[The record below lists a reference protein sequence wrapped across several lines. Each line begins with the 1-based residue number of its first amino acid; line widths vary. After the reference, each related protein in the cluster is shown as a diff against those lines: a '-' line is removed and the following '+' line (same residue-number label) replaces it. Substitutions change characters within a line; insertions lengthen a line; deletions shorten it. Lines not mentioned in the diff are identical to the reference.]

1 MLYPFFRKFY
11 KNFIILKEEQMKEY
25 MRAKKLTG
33 RSGKILGSEYYFSSL
48 SAYDVLRKINSGV
61 ASYEYRKFIMAAN
74 ANLAYSI
81 KEIYDDCKEN
91 ARYFSFVSSRDREIL
106 ISFIEGLEKFAEFA
120 NGRNSYCGDCVSYLN
135 LSERESRRNSN
146 VSNSDIDKVVSMIY
160 IGRNTNL
167 RSSERYEVIEK
178 AAKSGV
184 SWAVG
189 RDANKEAFVKEVMLG
204 HDEKFLKDVI
214 NKYDYEYDIR
224 RRIDG
229 RRCSDMFSER
239 YVKYYEG
246 KIFGASV
253 YCRGNDYKEYYFGLL
268 KSVCDEINR
277 DFDNGARGTHFVKDE
292 NQKRIKKAAEELK
305 HFGVDITYIELNL
318 KRFAM
323 IDVTVKLD
331 MLFKEA
337 IRDGRALKNKYPL
350 AAANERE
357 LLAAVYEIISLDNRT
372 KSTILT
378 QTYFDTKGLFCEFI
392 DLVESWAPY
401 DIKRRFSWSQD
412 LQYIFHGEVIDFDDT
427 GNICF
432 GVIAKAA
439 GISEWIAQVGAGG
452 YNFLEAAK
460 GNGLKEAWKYE
471 KEWWRTFFDDPR
483 DNEAIKKGFEYY
495 DILK

>member
-1 MLYPFFRKFY
+1 
-11 KNFIILKEEQMKEY
+11 MKEY
-25 MRAKKLTG
+25 RRAKELTG

-61 ASYEYRKFIMAAN
+61 ASYEYRKFIMASN

-146 VSNSDIDKVVSMIY
+146 VSDSDIDKAVSMIY
-160 IGRNTNL
+160 NGRNTNL

-189 RDANKEAFVKEVMLG
+189 RDANKEVFVKEVMLG

-214 NKYDYEYDIR
+214 NKYDYEYDLR
-224 RRIDG
+224 GRIDG
-229 RRCSDMFSER
+229 RRCTDMFSER

-350 AAANERE
+350 AA
-357 LLAAVYEIISLDNRT
+357 
-372 KSTILT
+372 
-378 QTYFDTKGLFCEFI
+378 
-392 DLVESWAPY
+392 PY

-439 GISEWIAQVGAGG
+439 GIGEWIAQGGAGL
-452 YNFLEAAK
+452 YNFFEAAK
-460 GNGLKEAWKYE
+460 GNGLKEACKYE
-471 KEWWRTFFDDPR
+471 KEWLRTFFDDPR

>member
-1 MLYPFFRKFY
+1 M
-11 KNFIILKEEQMKEY
+11 
-25 MRAKKLTG
+25 
-33 RSGKILGSEYYFSSL
+33 
-48 SAYDVLRKINSGV
+48 RKINSGV
-61 ASYEYRKFIMAAN
+61 ASYEYRKFIVAAN

-106 ISFIEGLEKFAEFA
+106 ISFIEGLEKFTEFA
-120 NGRNSYCGDCVSYLN
+120 NGRNSYCGDCISYLN

-146 VSNSDIDKVVSMIY
+146 VSNSDIDKAVSMIY
-160 IGRNTNL
+160 NGRNTNL

-189 RDANKEAFVKEVMLG
+189 RDANKEVFVKEVMLG

-214 NKYDYEYDIR
+214 NKYDYEYDLR
-224 RRIDG
+224 GRIDG
-229 RRCSDMFSER
+229 RRCTDMFSER
-239 YVKYYEG
+239 YVKYYEE

-331 MLFKEA
+331 MIFKEA

-357 LLAAVYEIISLDNRT
+357 LLAAIYEIISLDNRT

-378 QTYFDTKGLFCEFI
+378 QTYFDTKGLFGEFI
-392 DLVESWAPY
+392 DLVASWAPY

-439 GISEWIAQVGAGG
+439 GIAELVAYIGAGG
-452 YNFLEAAK
+452 YNFIENTGLLDLKNTFIKVFK
-460 GNGLKEAWKYE
+460 GEESASNIFDTEKFENSVEGLKNEIS
-471 KEWWRTFFDDPR
+471 WWRYYFDDPR
-483 DNEAIKKGFEYY
+483 DHEAIKKVLNTM
-495 DILK
+495 IC